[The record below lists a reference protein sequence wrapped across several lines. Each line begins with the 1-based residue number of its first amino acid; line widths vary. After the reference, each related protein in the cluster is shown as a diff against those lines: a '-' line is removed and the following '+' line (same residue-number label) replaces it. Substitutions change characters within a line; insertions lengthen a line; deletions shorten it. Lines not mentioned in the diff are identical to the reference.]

1 MVTPLR
7 ALLVACVVGI
17 VLLLLEVVCR
27 WGFMNQ
33 CF

>member
-1 MVTPLR
+1 MTPLLR
-7 ALLVACVVGI
+7 ALLIACVVGI
-17 VLLLLEVVCR
+17 ILLLLEVVCR